1 MATSGAPLIRQ
12 IPRAKL
18 YAVFKSDELVQL
30 VEELLYAVSTTLP
43 ADTTAVEA
51 ALDAHIADT
60 ADAHVATAIGAAPG
74 GSRPSN
80 TVQGQ
85 LGDLDSAKQAAD
97 ALLAA
102 IAALVTAADR
112 MIYTTGVD
120 TVALATLTAFAR
132 SLLDDADAAT
142 ARGTLGLTAIAASG
156 TLADLGG
163 LGAGV
168 GTFLATPSSA
178 NLRNALTD
186 ETGSGAAVFG
196 TSPTISAPVLTGTVY
211 AEQGAQTTKA
221 GAATLTIAELLTRI
235 IEYTGG
241 AANLTLP
248 TGANID
254 AGILAG
260 LAADRAFDFCVI
272 NTGAGT
278 ATILT
283 AAGLTLTGA
292 MTVAAGVSA
301 QFRVRKTAASTFTV
315 YRIA

>member
-1 MATSGAPLIRQ
+1 MSSPNIWRPT
-12 IPRAKL
+12 RADL
-18 YAVFKSDELVQL
+18 FRVFRDEQTVKAFEAILKAINQ
-30 VEELLYAVSTTLP
+30 TLP
-43 ADTTAVEA
+43 ANTTAVEA
-51 ALDAHIADT
+51 ALTAHIAD
-60 ADAHVATAIGAAPG
+60 AVDAHQASAIGAAPA
-74 GSRPSN
+74 GSRPSG

-112 MIYTTGVD
+112 IIYTTGVD

-132 SLLDDADAAT
+132 TLLDDVDAAT
-142 ARGTLGLTAIAASG
+142 ARGTLGLAAIAASG
-156 TLADLGG
+156 TVADLGG

-178 NLRNALTD
+178 NLRGALTD
-186 ETGSGAAVFG
+186 ETGSGSAVFG

-211 AEQGAQTTKA
+211 TEQGAQTTHA
-221 GAATLTIAELLTRI
+221 GAATLTIAELLTGI

-254 AGILAG
+254 AGILSG
-260 LAADRAFDFCVI
+260 LAADRAFEFCVI
-272 NTGAGT
+272 NTGSGT
-278 ATILT
+278 ATIGT
-283 AAGLTLTGA
+283 AAGLTLVGA